1 MASVIYLIECF
12 MHPDHPFRIL
22 GISLF
27 SVSSIFYSLAVP
39 NIRNIPYPNFFIPL
53 FVSILFPPVF
63 YICVVFNLAAVS
75 AVIISLLEKNK
86 VTQVK
91 CICADIEPHLQILNL
106 HR

>member
-1 MASVIYLIECF
+1 MWKK
-12 MHPDHPFRIL
+12 
-22 GISLF
+22 ISNKSF
-27 SVSSIFYSLAVP
+27 YKHCSEHKKYSIS
-39 NIRNIPYPNFFIPL
+39 NFFIPL

-86 VTQVK
+86 ETQVR